1 MGEEKGNEIDKEVI
15 RQRIREQAK
24 KIKIRG
30 LEDED
35 FNESNLE
42 YKNRRQR
49 KTAMLEEKYKNK
61 PKIAFHTLSKQDL
74 ISL

>member
-61 PKIAFHTLSKQDL
+61 PKIAFHTLSKQVL